1 MATLQSDSQGFLI
14 GDVVTDIRRA
24 TDHLSGIR
32 ADVAAIKRAV
42 LSAPLNRINTDNPGT
57 PSGGSNARPS
67 RERIR
72 DSSAQNSR
80 IATPNSRPRDAS
92 GRFLGGR
99 ITENAQSGS
108 TEVRGDSGSLSAL
121 SEALPGSGEI
131 ATPNGRPRDASGRFT
146 GNGAAGDG
154 APNDDSDDKKQ
165 EKKQSSLFSGF
176 SDRIVTAI
184 TESAAGAE
192 DADPTI
198 KAFQEVAQPLARGYQ
213 ILSGTGGDKKER
225 WFKKIFK
232 ELNLFRKAETVF
244 NQAANRSLHNIENNP
259 AGSEGSGSSGV
270 FAALLMVLGNLL
282 LKIPILGTAITG
294 ITAVLSKIPLLRNLL
309 PGVATGAAGI
319 GSTMLRAGKG
329 LFKKIPFLG
338 ALIGGAGAA
347 SDIYDTENDDSLTR
361 GEKDRRD
368 GKSAGGVAGSIGGM
382 MAGAKLGAMAGALAG
397 PLGAAI
403 GGVVGGAAGMFFG
416 DQAGQIIGEQ
426 LGEWVTE
433 LRGADIPG
441 KIVEAWNTTADA
453 IKNGWD
459 GALKLMSSA
468 WDKTKEAANAANDFV
483 KDKTGVD
490 VKAEVK
496 NAYDSAVKYTADN
509 IIPSLADLT
518 NKGADKLKQGA
529 EWVGENT
536 TVGKG
541 AKAAWNG
548 AKSVASEIKAR
559 ATGKFDPVKAALEFD
574 GGSNI
579 TGLSE
584 AQTKALAADTQRTES
599 GGNQRAENKYG
610 YIGKYQ
616 FGGEALAES
625 GLIDKGALASAKKQ
639 SGKNWFKGGQTAF
652 LNDNKNWKI
661 EGGKEAYLSNASIQD
676 KAFVDYTNKN
686 AAGGIRSGA
695 ISASDSPEKIAAY
708 VKSAH
713 LKGVGG
719 ANKLFLG
726 GNDSADA
733 NGTSAAKYAKDGAV
747 AMGDLTRQIEV
758 VLSKPSLPTQT
769 ASSTSPRL
777 PTFAAPPAIADAPPL
792 IQPLSGQGADRNI
805 TVSLPQGDV
814 GQDVSDRG
822 IAHIATGGLSG
833 RG

>member
-1 MATLQSDSQGFLI
+1 MPLQSDSQGFLI

-24 TDHLSGIR
+24 VDHLSGIR

-42 LSAPLNRINTDNPGT
+42 LGVPLNRINTDNPGT

-80 IATPNSRPRDAS
+80 IATPNGRPRDAS

-99 ITENAQSGS
+99 ITESQQSGS

-192 DADPTI
+192 EADPTI

-259 AGSEGSGSSGV
+259 AGSGGSGGSGV

-347 SDIYDTENDDSLTR
+347 SDIYETENDDSLTR

-403 GGVVGGAAGMFFG
+403 GSVVGGAAGMFFG

-441 KIVEAWNTTADA
+441 KIVEAWNTTTDA

-518 NKGADKLKQGA
+518 NKGTDKLKQGA

-536 TVGKG
+536 TVGRG

-548 AKSVASEIKAR
+548 ANSVASDLLDTDMKRRPKKGNAE
-559 ATGKFDPVKAALEFD
+559 AAMQILMD
-574 GGSNI
+574 KGW
-579 TGLSE
+579 
-584 AQTKALAADTQRTES
+584 TKEQAAGISANLA
-599 GGNQRAENKYG
+599 
-610 YIGKYQ
+610 
-616 FGGEALAES
+616 AES
-625 GLIDKGALASAKKQ
+625 GFDTEAVGDSGKAKGIAQWHPDRQKRFEEVNGKRFSDSTFEEQVSFVDWELRNTEKKAGDKIRMATTAKQ
-639 SGKNWFKGGQTAF
+639 SAALTEQYYERSALGLKGGVQ
-652 LNDNKNWKI
+652 
-661 EGGKEAYLSNASIQD
+661 
-676 KAFVDYTNKN
+676 
-686 AAGGIRSGA
+686 
-695 ISASDSPEKIAAY
+695 PER
-708 VKSAH
+708 
-713 LKGVGG
+713 L
-719 ANKLFLG
+719 
-726 GNDSADA
+726 
-733 NGTSAAKYAKDGAV
+733 SAASRYASLDTLATG
-747 AMGDLTRQIEV
+747 
-758 VLSKPSLPTQT
+758 LSKPSLPTQT